1 MGQCLI
7 KCECRIMNVE
17 CGMRNDE
24 CGMTQSDAGL
34 RPHSAFNIQHSAL
47 KNKTLIVIA
56 GPTASGKTAF
66 AIKVAKALGTVILSA
81 DSRQFYK
88 EMSIGTAAPTEE
100 ELSQAKHY
108 FVHHIS
114 IEDKYDVA
122 DYERDALQL
131 LGELFKTHDT
141 VVMTGGSGL
150 FIDAVCNGIDAMPDV
165 EPEIR
170 EKVEKLYHDEG
181 LHGMQEVL
189 QHLDPDYY
197 AIVDQQN
204 PRRLQRALEVCYQ
217 TGKPFSSFRSG
228 NTVKRDFDIKKYAL
242 LWDRQQ
248 LIERIDKRVDMM
260 MEQGL
265 LNEAKALYPKR
276 DLNALNTVGYKEL
289 FAYFDGQCTL
299 AEAVQQIKTHTR
311 QYAKR
316 QMTWLRKDNSYQWI
330 TTDEIDIVATPQ
342 PNTPPQQE
350 SD

>member
-1 MGQCLI
+1 M
-7 KCECRIMNVE
+7 
-17 CGMRNDE
+17 
-24 CGMTQSDAGL
+24 
-34 RPHSAFNIQHSAL
+34 
-47 KNKTLIVIA
+47 KTLIVIA

-66 AIKVAKALGTVILSA
+66 AIQLAQALNTVILSA

-88 EMSIGTAAPTEE
+88 EMSIGTAAPTKE

-122 DYERDALQL
+122 DYEHDVLQL
-131 LGELFKTHDT
+131 LDKLFKTHD
-141 VVMTGGSGL
+141 VVIMTGGSGL

-181 LHGMQEVL
+181 LLGMQEVL
-189 QHLDPDYY
+189 KLLDPDYY

-228 NTVKRDFDIKKYAL
+228 NTVQRDFDIKKYAI
-242 LWDRQQ
+242 LWDRQE

-265 LNEAKALYPKR
+265 LEEAKALYPKR
-276 DLNALNTVGYKEL
+276 HLNALNTVGYKEL
-289 FAYFDGQCTL
+289 FAYFDGGCSL
-299 AEAVQQIKTHTR
+299 KEAVEQIKIHTR

-316 QMTWLRKDNSYQWI
+316 QMTWLRKDIGYQWI
-330 TTDEIDIVATPQ
+330 MPEDFD
-342 PNTPPQQE
+342 NTLSTLQQGLA
-350 SD
+350 

>member
-1 MGQCLI
+1 M
-7 KCECRIMNVE
+7 
-17 CGMRNDE
+17 
-24 CGMTQSDAGL
+24 SD
-34 RPHSAFNIQHSAL
+34 

-66 AIKVAKALGTVILSA
+66 SIELAKALNTVILSA

-100 ELSQAKHY
+100 ELSQVKHY

-122 DYERDALQL
+122 DYERDVLQL
-131 LGELFKTHDT
+131 LDELFKTHDA

-170 EKVEKLYHDEG
+170 EKVQRLFDEG
-181 LHGMQEVL
+181 GLKALQDEV
-189 QHLDPDYY
+189 QRLDPEYF
-197 AIVDQQN
+197 ATVDQQN
-204 PRRLQRALEVCYQ
+204 HRRLQRALEVCYQ
-217 TGKPFSSFRSG
+217 TGQPFSSFRSG
-228 NTVKRDFDIKKYAL
+228 NTVHRDFDIKKYAL
-242 LWDRQQ
+242 LWDRQA
-248 LIERIDKRVDMM
+248 LIDRIDRRVDMM

-265 LNEAKALYPKR
+265 LEEAKALYPKR
-276 DLNALNTVGYKEL
+276 HLNALNTVGYKEL

-299 AEAVQQIKTHTR
+299 EEAVEQIKIHTR

-316 QMTWLRKDNSYQWI
+316 QMTWLRKDNSYTWI
-330 TTDEIDIVATPQ
+330 MPDEMMTSLLSEKNSIASADT
-342 PNTPPQQE
+342 
-350 SD
+350 

>member
-1 MGQCLI
+1 MKSEGSLSLS
-7 KCECRIMNVE
+7 KGPYPTN
-17 CGMRNDE
+17 
-24 CGMTQSDAGL
+24 
-34 RPHSAFNIQHSAL
+34 
-47 KNKTLIVIA
+47 KKTLVVIA

-66 AIKVAKALGTVILSA
+66 AIELAKALNTVILSA

-131 LGELFKTHDT
+131 LDELFKTHDA
-141 VVMTGGSGL
+141 VIMTGGSGL
-150 FIDAVCNGIDAMPDV
+150 FIDAVCNGIDVMPDV
-165 EPEIR
+165 DPGIR
-170 EKVEKLYHDEG
+170 EKVQKLLDEG
-181 LHGMQEVL
+181 GLKVL
-189 QHLDPDYY
+189 QDEVECLDPEYF

-217 TGKPFSSFRSG
+217 TGLPFSSFRSG
-228 NTVKRDFDIKKYAL
+228 NTVQRDFDIKKYAL

-265 LNEAKALYPKR
+265 LAEAKALYPKR
-276 DLNALNTVGYKEL
+276 HLNALNTVGYKEL

-299 AEAVQQIKTHTR
+299 EEAVEQIKIHTR

-316 QMTWLRKDNSYQWI
+316 QMTWLRKDNSYSWI
-330 TTDEIDIVATPQ
+330 MPEDFDSTVSVLR
-342 PNTPPQQE
+342 QE
-350 SD
+350 MT

>member
-1 MGQCLI
+1 M
-7 KCECRIMNVE
+7 
-17 CGMRNDE
+17 
-24 CGMTQSDAGL
+24 SD
-34 RPHSAFNIQHSAL
+34 

-66 AIKVAKALGTVILSA
+66 AIKVAKALNTVILSA

-88 EMSIGTAAPTEE
+88 EMSIGTAAPTVE
-100 ELSQAKHY
+100 ELRQAKHY

-122 DYERDALQL
+122 DYEHDVIQL
-131 LGELFKTHDT
+131 LDELFKTHDA
-141 VVMTGGSGL
+141 VIMTGGSGL

-170 EKVEKLYHDEG
+170 KKVQKLFDEG
-181 LHGMQEVL
+181 GLKALQDEV
-189 QHLDPDYY
+189 QRLDSDYY

-228 NTVKRDFDIKKYAL
+228 NTAKRDFDIKKYAL
-242 LWDRQQ
+242 LWDRQE
-248 LIERIDKRVDMM
+248 LIKRIDRRVDLM

-265 LNEAKALYPKR
+265 LDEAKALYPKR
-276 DLNALNTVGYKEL
+276 HLNALNTVGYKEL
-289 FAYFDGQCTL
+289 FAYFDGDCSL
-299 AEAVQQIKTHTR
+299 KEAMEQIKIHTR

-316 QMTWLRKDNSYQWI
+316 QMTWLRKDTSYQWV
-330 TTDEIDIVATPQ
+330 TTDDLEEVIRQTKPFKKA
-342 PNTPPQQE
+342 
-350 SD
+350 

>member
-1 MGQCLI
+1 M
-7 KCECRIMNVE
+7 
-17 CGMRNDE
+17 
-24 CGMTQSDAGL
+24 SD
-34 RPHSAFNIQHSAL
+34 

-66 AIKVAKALGTVILSA
+66 AIKVAKALDTVILSA

-88 EMSIGTAAPTEE
+88 EMSIGTAAPNAE
-100 ELSQAKHY
+100 ELRQAKHY

-122 DYERDALQL
+122 DYERDAIQL
-131 LGELFKTHDT
+131 LDELFKTHDT

-170 EKVEKLYHDEG
+170 VKVQKLFDEG
-181 LHGMQEVL
+181 GLKALQDEV
-189 QHLDPDYY
+189 QRLDPDYY

-217 TGKPFSSFRSG
+217 TEKPFSSFRSG
-228 NTVKRDFDIKKYAL
+228 NTVKRDFDIKKYAI

-276 DLNALNTVGYKEL
+276 DLNALNTVGFKEL
-289 FAYFDGQCTL
+289 FAYFDGSCSL
-299 AEAVQQIKTHTR
+299 KEAVEQIKIHTR

-316 QMTWLRKDNSYQWI
+316 QMTWLRKDTSYQWV
-330 TTDEIDIVATPQ
+330 TTDDLEEVIRQTKPFKKA
-342 PNTPPQQE
+342 
-350 SD
+350 

>member
-1 MGQCLI
+1 MS
-7 KCECRIMNVE
+7 N
-17 CGMRNDE
+17 
-24 CGMTQSDAGL
+24 
-34 RPHSAFNIQHSAL
+34 

-66 AIKVAKALGTVILSA
+66 AIKVAKALDTVILSA

-100 ELSQAKHY
+100 ELNQVKHY

-114 IEDKYDVA
+114 VEDKYDVA
-122 DYERDALQL
+122 DYEHDVIQL
-131 LGELFKTHDT
+131 LNELFKTHDA
-141 VVMTGGSGL
+141 VIMTGGSGL

-165 EPEIR
+165 QPEIR
-170 EKVEKLYHDEG
+170 EKVEKLYQDKG
-181 LHGMQEVL
+181 LHGMQEAL
-189 QHLDPDYY
+189 QRLDPDYY

-217 TGKPFSSFRSG
+217 TGMPFSSFRSG
-228 NTVKRDFDIKKYAL
+228 NTAQRDFEIKKYAL

-248 LIERIDKRVDMM
+248 LIERIDRRVDMM
-260 MEQGL
+260 VEQGL
-265 LNEAKALYPKR
+265 LDEAKALYPKR

-289 FAYFDGQCTL
+289 FAYFDGSSTFK
-299 AEAVQQIKTHTR
+299 EAVEQIKIHTR

-330 TTDEIDIVATPQ
+330 TTEEIDKVVTQQ
-342 PNTPPQQE
+342 PNTPPLQE
-350 SD
+350 SDWRYALG

>member
-1 MGQCLI
+1 MCDKI
-7 KCECRIMNVE
+7 
-17 CGMRNDE
+17 
-24 CGMTQSDAGL
+24 
-34 RPHSAFNIQHSAL
+34 
-47 KNKTLIVIA
+47 KTLIVIA

-66 AIKVAKALGTVILSA
+66 SIEVAKALGTVILSA

-122 DYERDALQL
+122 DYEHDAMQL
-131 LGELFKTHDT
+131 LDELFKTHDA

-165 EPEIR
+165 QPEIR
-170 EKVEKLYHDEG
+170 EKVQKLLDDGGLKALRDEV
-181 LHGMQEVL
+181 QR
-189 QHLDPDYY
+189 LDPEYY

-217 TGKPFSSFRSG
+217 TGQPFSSFRSG
-228 NTVKRDFDIKKYAL
+228 NAVQRDFAIKKYAL
-242 LWDRQQ
+242 LWDRQA
-248 LIERIDKRVDMM
+248 LIERIDKRVDLM

-265 LNEAKALYPKR
+265 LGEAKALYPKR
-276 DLNALNTVGYKEL
+276 HLNALNTVGYKEL
-289 FAYFDGQCTL
+289 FAYFDGDCTL
-299 AEAVQQIKTHTR
+299 DEAVEQIKIHTR

-316 QMTWLRKDNSYQWI
+316 QMTWLRKDTSYQWI
-330 TTDEIDIVATPQ
+330 MPEDIDEVIGQTKPFKKA
-342 PNTPPQQE
+342 
-350 SD
+350 

>member
-1 MGQCLI
+1 M
-7 KCECRIMNVE
+7 
-17 CGMRNDE
+17 
-24 CGMTQSDAGL
+24 
-34 RPHSAFNIQHSAL
+34 
-47 KNKTLIVIA
+47 KTLIVIA

-66 AIKVAKALGTVILSA
+66 AIKVAKALNTVILSA

-122 DYERDALQL
+122 DYEHDAIQL
-131 LGELFKTHDT
+131 LDELFKTHDA

-150 FIDAVCNGIDAMPDV
+150 FIDAVCNGIDVMPDV

-170 EKVEKLYHDEG
+170 EKVEKLYQDEG

-189 QHLDPDYY
+189 QRLDPDYF
-197 AIVDQQN
+197 AIVDQHN

-228 NTVKRDFDIKKYAL
+228 NTAKRDFDIKKYAL

-248 LIERIDKRVDMM
+248 LIERIDRRVDMM

-289 FAYFDGQCTL
+289 FTYFDGSCTL
-299 AEAVQQIKTHTR
+299 EDAIEQIKIHTR

-316 QMTWLRKDNSYQWI
+316 QMTWLRKDNSYGWI
-330 TTDEIDIVATPQ
+330 MPEDFDSTVSALRQ
-342 PNTPPQQE
+342 GLA
-350 SD
+350 

>member
-1 MGQCLI
+1 MND
-7 KCECRIMNVE
+7 ECRIA
-17 CGMRNDE
+17 
-24 CGMTQSDAGL
+24 QSDADL
-34 RPHSAFNIQHSAL
+34 SPHSALTASNASHFCIPHSAL

-66 AIKVAKALGTVILSA
+66 SIALAKQLNTVILSA

-100 ELSQAKHY
+100 ELSQVKHY

-131 LGELFKTHDT
+131 LDELFKTHDS
-141 VVMTGGSGL
+141 VIMTGGSGL
-150 FIDAVCNGIDAMPDV
+150 FIDAVCHGIDAMPDV
-165 EPEIR
+165 SPEIR
-170 EKVEKLYHDEG
+170 EKVEKLYKEEG
-181 LHGMQEVL
+181 LHGVQEVVKR
-189 QHLDPDYY
+189 LDPEYY

-217 TGKPFSSFRSG
+217 TGKTFSSFRSG
-228 NTVKRDFDIKKYAL
+228 HAVERDFDIKKYAL
-242 LWDRQQ
+242 LWDRQV
-248 LIERIDKRVDMM
+248 LIERIDRRVDMM

-265 LNEAKALYPKR
+265 LEEAKSLYPKR
-276 DLNALNTVGYKEL
+276 HLNALNTVGYKEL
-289 FAYFDGQCTL
+289 FAYLDGQCTL
-299 AEAVQQIKTHTR
+299 EEAVGQIKIHTR

-316 QMTWLRKDNSYQWI
+316 QMTWLRKDSSYQWV
-330 TTDEIDIVATPQ
+330 TSDEITKIAITPQ
-342 PNTPPQQE
+342 PDTPQQPV